1 MANLCTPVRCPYY
14 HLDKASRG
22 PENRAK
28 YSNIREAK
36 GKLAEIGRARNRL
49 PDFVLVQGISI
60 ANEITG
66 TYRSGIRP
74 DGLLGFGLVTSRPRS
89 LCSLDDDQTR
99 KRVLRANVF
108 AAALFR
114 PRNFDRLPD
123 RRRATRSFPSFSFQF
138 RKISFE
144 YRVIS
149 FLLYTQYSLS
159 LFLLCFIQLGN
170 LNSLGEV
177 M

>member
-1 MANLCTPVRCPYY
+1 MKR
-14 HLDKASRG
+14 RG
-22 PENRAK
+22 NWPKSVAH
-28 YSNIREAK
+28 AT
-36 GKLAEIGRARNRL
+36 RL

-123 RRRATRSFPSFSFQF
+123 RRRTTRSFPSFSFQF
-138 RKISFE
+138 RKISFQ